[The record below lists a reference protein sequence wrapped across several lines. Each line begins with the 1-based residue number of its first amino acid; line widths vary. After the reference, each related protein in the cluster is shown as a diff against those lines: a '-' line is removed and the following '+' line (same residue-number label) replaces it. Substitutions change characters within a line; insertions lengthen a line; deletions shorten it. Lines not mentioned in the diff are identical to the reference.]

1 LRITQEHFESGKPMI
16 KREVI
21 MPYDLIEEIAQI
33 IHKEGYTVLKDVFPD
48 SEKVQSPVFLSQEE
62 AEALIV
68 LAVIE
73 KKKAWLMYPHY
84 DDEDPSYN
92 EEHEERFD
100 DIQMGI
106 YEKTIYYVESAFEKG
121 SFSHLY

>member
-1 LRITQEHFESGKPMI
+1 MI

-21 MPYDLIEEIAQI
+21 MPDELIEEITEI
-33 IHKEGYTVLKDVFPD
+33 VHKESYTALKDAFPA
-48 SEKVQSPVFLSQEE
+48 EVVRSPVFINQLE

-73 KKKAWLMYPHY
+73 KKKSWLMYPH
-84 DDEDPSYN
+84 DEDDPNYDKG
-92 EEHEERFD
+92 HEVMFD

-106 YEKTIYYVESAFEKG
+106 YKKTIYYVQSAFIKG
-121 SFSHLY
+121 EFNHLIS